1 MLMKVFQGKTHMNRR
16 LLFLSTVIGLILAGC
31 SLAPQYTQPRSPIPK
46 EWPQGAQYS
55 TTPELSRQEFF
66 PDEQLQ
72 KVIGMALENNRDLR
86 LAILNVER
94 SRALYGVQ
102 RAELF
107 PAVNA
112 TGGGG
117 KQQFSD
123 DLIGSGEPKTSEQY
137 NLDLGV
143 ASWEI
148 DFFGRMRSL
157 KDQALEE
164 YLATDEARRGAKIT
178 LVSEVARFYLTLAAD
193 REKQKLSQ
201 STLETQ
207 QAAYGL
213 VQKRYDVGIATELD
227 LKRAQ
232 VPMDTARGDVARFT
246 QLVAQ
251 DQNALQLLAG
261 TPIPKQLL
269 PKDLGSVIPPKEI
282 SPGLSSEGL
291 LRRPDIMAAEHRLK
305 GSYAYIGAARAAF
318 FPRISLTTAIGTA
331 SDELSGLF
339 SSGSGTW
346 NFTPH
351 IIVPIFDARVWAALR
366 VSKADREIVLTQYEK
381 TIQTALKE
389 VADSL
394 AVQGTI
400 DQQIAAQQSLV
411 SAVATT
417 YRLANKLYIEG
428 VDSYLSVLDAQ
439 RSHFEAQQNMV
450 ALRLTKLVN
459 LVRLYAVLGGGGE

>member
-1 MLMKVFQGKTHMNRR
+1 MNRR
-16 LLFLSTVIGLILAGC
+16 LFILSTSIGLILAGC
-31 SLAPQYTQPRSPIPK
+31 SLAPQYIQPQSPIPK
-46 EWPQGAQYS
+46 EWPQGTAYP
-55 TTPELSRQEFF
+55 TTPDLSRQEFF

-72 KVIGMALENNRDLR
+72 KVIGMALKNNRDLR

-112 TGGGG
+112 IGGGG
-117 KQQFSD
+117 KEQFSD
-123 DLIGSGEPKTSEQY
+123 DLIGIGSPKTIEQY

-148 DFFGRMRSL
+148 DFFGRLRSL

-164 YLATDEARRGAKIT
+164 YLATDEARRGAEIT
-178 LVSEVARFYLTLAAD
+178 LVSEVATVYLTLAAD
-193 REKQKLSQ
+193 REEQKLAQ
-201 STLETQ
+201 ATLESQ
-207 QAAYGL
+207 QAAYAL
-213 VQKRYDVGIATELD
+213 VQKRYEVGIATELD
-227 LKRAQ
+227 LKRAE

-251 DQNALQLLAG
+251 DQNALQLLVGSA
-261 TPIPKQLL
+261 IPKKLL
-269 PKDLGSVIPPKEI
+269 PTDLESVIPPKEI

-318 FPRISLTTAIGTA
+318 FPRISLTTSLGTA

-346 NFTPH
+346 NFTPR
-351 IIVPIFDARVWAALR
+351 IILPIFDARVWAALR
-366 VSKADREIVLTQYEK
+366 VSKTDREIVLTQYEK
-381 TIQTALKE
+381 VIQTAFKE
-389 VADSL
+389 VADAL
-394 AVQGTI
+394 AVQGAI

-411 SAVATT
+411 SAFAVT

-439 RSHFEAQQNMV
+439 RSHFAAHQNMV
-450 ALRLTKLVN
+450 TLRLTKLVN
-459 LVRLYAVLGGGGE
+459 LVRLYAVLGGGGGK